1 MLDNLFIGTA
11 SPVLYAPLQY
21 FLFRACLTG
30 FLSFILCFFGIK
42 YFLLLVKKK
51 QICTQPIRSD
61 GPESHII
68 GKKNTPTMGGLLIIG
83 ATLISSLL
91 LLELN
96 NYILITFLVMIS
108 FAAIGFIDDY
118 MKVTGRGSRGLRG
131 SIKLTIQFL
140 IVGLVI
146 LGLQMTDNAYFDSN
160 IVIPFSNYSIDIGI
174 FYIFF
179 ATLVIVGSGNATNLT
194 DGLDGLV
201 SVPAIINL
209 ACLSL
214 IIYLVSDAKIAATLN
229 ITHIRNIGELIMF
242 CAALIGAI
250 SAFLIFNVKPAKLFM
265 GDVGSLG
272 IGASLG
278 VIAIILKQ
286 ELVFGIISLLFVA
299 EALSVIIQ
307 VTSYKLTKKRVFKMA
322 PLHHHFEKLGWSE
335 RNVVKR
341 FWFISVIFAIIGL
354 LGLFI

>member
-1 MLDNLFIGTA
+1 MLDNISIDMA
-11 SPVLYAPLQY
+11 SPMLYAPLQY
-21 FLFRACLTG
+21 FLFRASLAG

-42 YFLLLVKKK
+42 YFLILVKKK

-61 GPESHII
+61 GPESHVAN
-68 GKKNTPTMGGLLIIG
+68 KKNTPTMGGLFIIG

-96 NYILITFLVMIS
+96 NYILITLFVMVS
-108 FAAIGFIDDY
+108 FASIGFIDDY
-118 MKVTGRGSRGLRG
+118 MKVTGRGSKGLSG
-131 SIKLTIQFL
+131 SIKLVIQFL

-146 LGLQMTDNAYFDSN
+146 IGLQMTDSIYLDSK
-160 IVIPFSNYSIDIGI
+160 IAIPFSNYAIDVGM

-179 ATLVIVGSGNATNLT
+179 ATLVIVGSSNATNLT

-214 IIYLVSDAKIAATLN
+214 IIYLVSDAKIAEALKIVHIKN
-229 ITHIRNIGELIMF
+229 IDGLIMF

-272 IGASLG
+272 IGAALG

-322 PLHHHFEKLGWSE
+322 PLHHHFEKLGWRE
-335 RNVVKR
+335 KNIVKR
-341 FWFISVIFAIIGL
+341 FWFASAIFSAIGL
-354 LGLFI
+354 VGLVL

>member
-1 MLDNLFIGTA
+1 MLDNLFIGTS
-11 SPVLYAPLQY
+11 SPIFYAPLQY
-21 FLFRACLTG
+21 FLFRACLIG

-42 YFLLLVKKK
+42 YFLILVKKK

-61 GPESHII
+61 GPESHIT

-83 ATLISSLL
+83 STLISSLL

-96 NYILITFLVMIS
+96 NYVLITFFVMIS

-118 MKVTGRGSRGLRG
+118 MKVTGRGSKGLRG

-140 IVGLVI
+140 IIGLVI
-146 LGLQMTDNAYFDSN
+146 LGLQMTDHVYFDSN
-160 IVIPFSNYSIDIGI
+160 IAIPFSNYSINVGI

-214 IIYLVSDAKIAATLN
+214 IIYLVSDAKMALELN
-229 ITHIRNIGELIMF
+229 ITHIKNISELIMF
-242 CAALIGAI
+242 CAAMIGAI

-286 ELVFGIISLLFVA
+286 ELIFGIISLLFVA
-299 EALSVIIQ
+299 EALSVILQ
-307 VTSYKLTKKRVFKMA
+307 VASYKLTKKRIFKMA
-322 PLHHHFEKLGWSE
+322 PLHHHFEKSGWSE
-335 RNVVKR
+335 RKVVKI
-341 FWFISVIFAIIGL
+341 FWLSSAIFSIIGL
-354 LGLFI
+354 LGLII

>member
-1 MLDNLFIGTA
+1 MLENLSTDVT
-11 SPVLYAPLQY
+11 SPLLYAPLQY
-21 FLFRACLTG
+21 FLFKACLVG

-42 YFLLLVKKK
+42 YFLILVKKK

-61 GPESHII
+61 GPESHIKA
-68 GKKNTPTMGGLLIIG
+68 KKNTPTMGGLLIIG
-83 ATLISSLL
+83 ATFISSLI

-96 NYILITFLVMIS
+96 NYILITLFVMIS
-108 FAAIGFIDDY
+108 FSAIGFIDDY
-118 MKVTGRGSRGLRG
+118 MKVTGRGTKGLRG
-131 SIKLTIQFL
+131 GIKLVIQFL

-146 LGLQMTDNAYFDSN
+146 IGLQITDSTYLDSK
-160 IVIPFSNYSIDIGI
+160 IAIPFSNYSIDIGI

-179 ATLVIVGSGNATNLT
+179 ATLVIVGSSNATNLT

-214 IIYLVSDAKIAATLN
+214 IIYFVSNAKIAETLK
-229 ITHIRNIGELIMF
+229 ITHIRNIDELIMF
-242 CAALIGAI
+242 CASLIGAI
-250 SAFLIFNVKPAKLFM
+250 SAFLIFNIKPAKLFM

-272 IGASLG
+272 IGSSIG
-278 VIAIILKQ
+278 VIAVILKQ

-307 VTSYKLTKKRVFKMA
+307 VTSYKLTKKRIFKMA
-322 PLHHHFEKLGWSE
+322 PLHHHFEKMGWNE
-335 RNVVKR
+335 RKVVER
-341 FWFISVIFAIIGL
+341 FWFASAIFAIIGL
-354 LGLFI
+354 LGLVI